1 MMATQNVPDVVIRQ
15 MLAAALQIVI
25 HCSRLTDGTRKITG
39 ISEVLGVEEGHLELQ
54 DIFVLER
61 VGIGAHGR
69 VRGRFVPTGNLPR
82 VLERLSAYGIQLPV
96 SIFEGEQA
104 LKER

>member
-1 MMATQNVPDVVIRQ
+1 MPDVVIRQ

-25 HCSRLTDGTRKITG
+25 HCSRLTDGSRKITG
-39 ISEVLGVEEGHLELQ
+39 ISEVLGVEGGHLELQ

-61 VGIGAHGR
+61 IGIGAHGR
-69 VRGRFVPTGNLPR
+69 VRGKFVSTGNRPR
-82 VLERLSAYGIQLPV
+82 VLERLNSYGIKLPA
-96 SIFEGEQA
+96 SIFEEEHA